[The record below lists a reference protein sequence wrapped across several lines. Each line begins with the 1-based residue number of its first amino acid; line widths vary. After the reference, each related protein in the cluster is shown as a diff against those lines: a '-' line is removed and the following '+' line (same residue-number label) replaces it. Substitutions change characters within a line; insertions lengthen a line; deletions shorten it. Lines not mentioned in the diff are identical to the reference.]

1 MSFKTARVWYL
12 PVVFI
17 KWWPKQIQ
25 WCPTLSLQNNFLSRD
40 TIWVF
45 KKNYFTELWQI
56 VSSVCM
62 FINDFKSN
70 HCLGT
75 FSRSVQFFKENG
87 TLLFFFF
94 LNSNCQFIEFATS
107 LWLNEILRWK
117 KGQLCWL
124 RLWNVEVYD
133 FLHRCW
139 LYVFHFGKAVMLLS
153 SFMKLVCE
161 VDTFY
166 KNRSL
171 QSSQE

>member
-1 MSFKTARVWYL
+1 MVHVFSF
-12 PVVFI
+12 
-17 KWWPKQIQ
+17 
-25 WCPTLSLQNNFLSRD
+25 
-40 TIWVF
+40 
-45 KKNYFTELWQI
+45 
-56 VSSVCM
+56 
-62 FINDFKSN
+62 
-70 HCLGT
+70 
-75 FSRSVQFFKENG
+75 
-87 TLLFFFF
+87 LFV
-94 LNSNCQFIEFATS
+94 NSNCQFIEFATS